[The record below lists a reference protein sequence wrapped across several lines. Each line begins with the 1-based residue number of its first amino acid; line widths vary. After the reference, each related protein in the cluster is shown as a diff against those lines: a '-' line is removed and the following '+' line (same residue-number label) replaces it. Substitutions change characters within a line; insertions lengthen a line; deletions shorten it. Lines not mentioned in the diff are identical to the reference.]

1 MSSKSW
7 APAYLLL
14 SEQGGQLQITTVI
27 CNRVWEQGGTILVCW
42 SITVSSIVI
51 KHGQLPPDVACD
63 HLRPHVS
70 MSHQDTDRPGGPHQN
85 KVINICNYGEN
96 QANKLYF
103 GGHLSTC
110 IHDPLWSQKPKVTNW
125 QLSNPISASSN

>member
-27 CNRVWEQGGTILVCW
+27 CNRVWDQGGAILVCW

-51 KHGQLPPDVACD
+51 KHDPLSPDVACD

-70 MSHQDTDRPGGPHQN
+70 MSHQDTDRPGGGIRTKSSISATTEKTRPTSY
-85 KVINICNYGEN
+85 C
-96 QANKLYF
+96 

>member
-27 CNRVWEQGGTILVCW
+27 CNRVWDQGGTILVCW
-42 SITVSSIVI
+42 SVTVSSIVI
-51 KHGQLPPDVACD
+51 KHDQHPPDVACD

-70 MSHQDTDRPGGPHQN
+70 MSHQDTDRPGGRHQN

-96 QANKLYF
+96 QANKL
-103 GGHLSTC
+103 
-110 IHDPLWSQKPKVTNW
+110 LWRPSLNLYSRSVVVTETKSDKLAALKPNFSL
-125 QLSNPISASSN
+125 Q